1 MLNLDYTS
9 VDDSALELLKTLPNL
24 RELRLD
30 NTDITDAGI
39 AALQTMTNLKRLN
52 LYHTMVTEKG
62 YAQLKAALPDCQ
74 ITFDRDSSLPTRR
87 KS

>member
-1 MLNLDYTS
+1 DYTS
-9 VDDSALELLKTLPNL
+9 MDDATLELLKTLPNL

-30 NTDITDAGI
+30 NTDISDAGI
-39 AALQTMTNLKRLN
+39 AALQTMTTLKQLN

-62 YAQLKAALPDCQ
+62 HAQLKAALPDCR
-74 ITFDRDSSLPTRR
+74 ITFDRDSSLPNRR